1 MITQEQLD
9 EAILTITG
17 RPEWDIVASFLTHE
31 ALVVRDACADADTWE
46 QVKHGRGFADG
57 LAYVVNL
64 RDATIRAMNERAADA
79 DV

>member
-9 EAILTITG
+9 DAILGLMGTPNWEI
-17 RPEWDIVASFLTHE
+17 IAKFLVSE
-31 ALVVRDACADADTWE
+31 ALSARDQCADAGSWE
-46 QVKHGRGFADG
+46 EVNKLSGFAEG

-64 RDATIRAMNERAADA
+64 REMTERALKERDA

>member
-17 RPEWDIVASFLTHE
+17 RPEWDIVAKFLTHE
-31 ALVVRDACADADTWE
+31 ALVARDSCADAHSWE
-46 QVKHGRGFADG
+46 QVKERQGFAEG

-64 RDATIRAMNERAADA
+64 REMTQRAMEERNA
-79 DV
+79 

>member
-9 EAILTITG
+9 ETILKVMGHPDWEI
-17 RPEWDIVASFLTHE
+17 IAKYLVNE
-31 ALVVRDACADADTWE
+31 AMILRDSCADAVSWDE
-46 QVKHGRGFADG
+46 VLRRRGFAEG

-64 RDATIRAMNERAADA
+64 REMTKRVREETDA